1 MWAREFGAIGL
12 ALLRIGRW
20 RTQEDSSL
28 ENSVP
33 GRKPD
38 WRLLLGQ
45 KPPLT
50 NGIDHDAPEGVFA
63 EWKSN
68 AEKVSIPCF
77 LSIPRRSTVAST
89 RSLRPFE

>member
-1 MWAREFGAIGL
+1 M
-12 ALLRIGRW
+12 LR
-20 RTQEDSSL
+20 
-28 ENSVP
+28 
-33 GRKPD
+33 K
-38 WRLLLGQ
+38 
-45 KPPLT
+45 
-50 NGIDHDAPEGVFA
+50 GVFA